1 MRASHVAFDPIFIQY
16 IITIKAPRAQNHIPK
31 IRKRDARTHAS
42 ESLSEHL
49 EVGLELGRHL
59 GVKLWRLFGQ
69 R

>member
-1 MRASHVAFDPIFIQY
+1 VRFAC
-16 IITIKAPRAQNHIPK
+16 KAPK
-31 IRKRDARTHAS
+31 RKTIFQGTEERDARTHAG

-49 EVGLELGRHL
+49 EVGFELGRHL